1 MQKFLFIHFLNSKQ
15 KENNQPCSNV
25 LNMGLSVGLI
35 LIALLF
41 AGRQMLGFLS
51 AEPINGRDLLGS
63 LLFIYGALNLIYS
76 YSIREELNSNET
88 IIVTEKNSS
97 EVIFIKKTKK
107 ELNILP
113 MVSYM
118 NKNLFKEIKNEQ
130 FPDSTISGKNE
141 SSLKVQPLNS
151 IKVADDK
158 TAIQETP
165 DEILLAQ
172 FYDIEQNENLYLED
186 VQIDENAL
194 PISPSDN
201 EPIIKTNRS
210 KEEKLKDFLTEIL

>member
-1 MQKFLFIHFLNSKQ
+1 MQKFLFIHFLNVRQ
-15 KENNQPCSNV
+15 KENNQPCSNA

-51 AEPINGRDLLGS
+51 AEPINGRDILGS

-88 IIVTEKNSS
+88 IIITEKNSS
-97 EVIFIKKTKK
+97 EVIFIKKTNK

-118 NKNLFKEIKNEQ
+118 DKNQFKEIKNEQ
-130 FPDSTISGKNE
+130 FPDSTISVKNK
-141 SSLKVQPLNS
+141 SSLKVQPINS
-151 IKVADDK
+151 IREAEGK
-158 TAIQETP
+158 TTIPETP

-172 FYDIEQNENLYLED
+172 FYDLEQNEHLYLEE

-194 PISPSDN
+194 PLSSSDN
-201 EPIIKTNRS
+201 EPIIKNNRS

>member
-1 MQKFLFIHFLNSKQ
+1 MQKFLFIHFLNFKQ

-51 AEPINGRDLLGS
+51 AEPINGRDILGS

-76 YSIREELNSNET
+76 YSIREELTSNET
-88 IIVTEKNSS
+88 IIITEKNSS
-97 EVIFIKKTKK
+97 EVISIKKTNK

-113 MVSYM
+113 MVSYE
-118 NKNLFKEIKNEQ
+118 NKNPFEEI
-130 FPDSTISGKNE
+130 KNE
-141 SSLKVQPLNS
+141 SSLKVQPIKS
-151 IKVADDK
+151 IKEAEDK

-172 FYDIEQNENLYLED
+172 FYDLQQNENLYLEE

-194 PISPSDN
+194 PLSSSDN
-201 EPIIKTNRS
+201 EPIIKNNRS

>member
-15 KENNQPCSNV
+15 KENNQPCSNA

-35 LIALLF
+35 LIALLY
-41 AGRQMLGFLS
+41 AGKQMLGFLS
-51 AEPINGRDLLGS
+51 AEPINGRDILGS

-76 YSIREELNSNET
+76 YSIREELNLNET
-88 IIVTEKNSS
+88 IIITEKNSS
-97 EVIFIKKTKK
+97 EVIVIKKTNK

-113 MVSYM
+113 MVSYE
-118 NKNLFKEIKNEQ
+118 NKNPFEEIKNE
-130 FPDSTISGKNE
+130 
-141 SSLKVQPLNS
+141 SSQKVQPLNS
-151 IKVADDK
+151 IKEADDK

-172 FYDIEQNENLYLED
+172 FYDLEQNENLYLEE

-194 PISPSDN
+194 PLSSSDN
-201 EPIIKTNRS
+201 EPIIKNNRS

>member
-1 MQKFLFIHFLNSKQ
+1 MQKFLFVHFLNSKQ

-25 LNMGLSVGLI
+25 LNMGLSAGLI

-51 AEPINGRDLLGS
+51 AEPINGKDILGS
-63 LLFIYGALNLIYS
+63 LLFIYGALNFIYS

-88 IIVTEKNSS
+88 IIITEKNSS
-97 EVIFIKKTKK
+97 EAIPIKKTNK

-118 NKNLFKEIKNEQ
+118 DKNQFKEIKNEQ

-141 SSLKVQPLNS
+141 SSLKVQSINS
-151 IKVADDK
+151 IQEADDK

-172 FYDIEQNENLYLED
+172 FYDLEQNDYIYSEE

-201 EPIIKTNRS
+201 EPIIKNNRS
-210 KEEKLKDFLTEIL
+210 KEEKLKDFLSEIL